1 MEKTNGLPII
11 RVERLHKY
19 FGSIHVLRG
28 IDLEVNQREVVVLIG
43 PSGAGKSTL
52 LRCLNRLEEP
62 SAGRIF
68 LQDVDI
74 TSKRVKLPNVRRNMG
89 MIFQHFNLFPH
100 MTAIQNVMEGPRT
113 VLKLRQKE
121 AADLAIKL
129 LRKVG
134 LEEKAHAHPR
144 ELSGGQQQRV
154 AIARALAMNPRVMLF
169 DEATSALDPELIGE
183 VLTVMRQLAEEGM
196 TMVVVS
202 HEMGFVRKVSDRIL
216 MMDNGVIIEEGTP
229 EGIFSSPRHER
240 TKRFLGEVLHDKM

>member
-134 LEEKAHAHPR
+134 LEEKAHVHPR

-202 HEMGFVRKVSDRIL
+202 HEMGFVRKVSDRVL

-229 EGIFSSPRHER
+229 EGIFSSPRHDR